1 MKENIKKLAESTSIR
16 EVQDVLRCGFE
27 LEFQEVNGKRK
38 GNGEGDNID
47 WEAVSEAISD
57 RYRGISFEYNYGDM
71 EDDYERLAY
80 AFDEAGID
88 IYGSVL
94 DPKLANKIDCAR
106 GEIYGRYRENEE
118 ENGDWSEYTNEGRP
132 WEDVDCYRQDVECKD
147 DSSVSGGEVA
157 TNGGKSPLEFL
168 KISRYLFDNNEFEI
182 DERCSFHIH
191 LSVAGV
197 DHYYGERTQA
207 EMLAYLIKN
216 IDRLPQRV
224 VDRINVNHRHYEVK
238 IKTDK
243 FNAIHYHSQGTW
255 EFRLFG
261 NVTNQ
266 IEAQK
271 CLQLAYEAL
280 RHAYQCKLDP
290 SKRLID
296 DLHKFKTDLDNTSS
310 ISLTGERLDNKSY
323 KENLTAIGA

>member
-1 MKENIKKLAESTSIR
+1 MNENIKKLAESTSIR

-27 LEFQEVNGKRK
+27 LEFQEVNGNSKD
-38 GNGEGDNID
+38 NGGGEID
-47 WEAVSEAISD
+47 WESVSEAISN
-57 RYRGISFEYNYGDM
+57 RYRGICREFTYGDM

-80 AFDEAGID
+80 SFDQAGID
-88 IYGSVL
+88 FYGSV
-94 DPKLANKIDCAR
+94 DPKLVNKIESAR
-106 GEIYGRYRENEE
+106 YEIFDRYRETEE
-118 ENGDWSEYTNEGRP
+118 ESGDWSEYINNGCP
-132 WEDVDCYRQDVECKD
+132 WEDVDCYRQDVDCKD
-147 DSSVSGGEVA
+147 DASVRGGEIA
-157 TNGGKSPLEFL
+157 TNGGKNPLEFL

-182 DERCSFHIH
+182 DDRCSFHIH

-207 EMLAYLIKN
+207 EMLAYIIKN
-216 IDRLPQRV
+216 IERLPQRV
-224 VDRINVNHRHYEVK
+224 VDRINVNHRHYEAK

-280 RHAYQCKLDP
+280 RHAYKCKLDTNE
-290 SKRLID
+290 RLID

-310 ISLTGERLDNKSY
+310 ISLTGARLDNKSY